1 MALAATGVAVL
12 EAQAKGNSEAVRGA
26 DAARVAK
33 RVVAEKSDAAGRSE
47 RAGVSRARV
56 APEPAGE
63 ARVNKVVKLAAK
75 DAGEGK
81 AAADNSPT
89 KIGRTPARE
98 CSSF

>member
-1 MALAATGVAVL
+1 M
-12 EAQAKGNSEAVRGA
+12 
-26 DAARVAK
+26 ARVAK

-47 RAGVSRARV
+47 RKPVSRARV
-56 APEPAGE
+56 APQRAAG
-63 ARVNKVVKLAAK
+63 ANVNRAVKPAAK

>member
-1 MALAATGVAVL
+1 MALA
-12 EAQAKGNSEAVRGA
+12 A

-33 RVVAEKSDAAGRSE
+33 PVVAEKAAAAEDSE
-47 RAGVSRARV
+47 RAPVSRARV
-56 APEPAGE
+56 APEPAGG
-63 ARVNKVVKLAAK
+63 ANVNKVVKPAGK